1 MNGWYLILLL
11 QIISKR
17 KTKKKPKVLNEKPLK
32 KRNTHETQLE
42 FAIGNSHSE
51 FLFVF
56 YIYYIT
62 YAIQTPCVS
71 VVPSLEHLISI
82 ISWHR
87 LIN

>member
-1 MNGWYLILLL
+1 MKNL
-11 QIISKR
+11 K
-17 KTKKKPKVLNEKPLK
+17 K

-71 VVPSLEHLISI
+71 VEPSLYRTLDKYY
-82 ISWHR
+82 
-87 LIN
+87 